1 MNKLIKKVVYFVAIA
16 VFLSVGNSVSASFPF
31 NSDPADCPTISVGNY
46 NTGVGVPTGGSTSC
60 QNWSLNRVDAE
71 AGDTINVH
79 IYYHNTSSAPANDV
93 KVNLVQSNT
102 GPSTSFSISGTLAS
116 RQGNTAMG
124 PVTVNL
130 NSAQTL
136 TFLDLAWFPNQT
148 AVNNT
153 PTPLPGGQSGSSIM
167 SGGVSIGDVGNTK
180 PAYQGNFVASFR
192 VGNKTVINPPTT
204 TCSITSFYS
213 SNVSGSGSNAVRLYW
228 TTNGAN
234 YVEIDGVRHN
244 GSSGD
249 IIVYPGSSRTY
260 NIVAFCNNGA
270 TDTDSTYVNIY
281 NQYNDDPSATT
292 NSPRDITEDS
302 ATLRGVIDGNGSQ
315 IDGWFE
321 MPCRSSNRYGEVY
334 NVSSRTLSTTRH
346 DLSPNRT
353 YRYCAVARNNST
365 GVTVYGD
372 EEDFRTEDEDNNNY
386 DELTLTTNRPTN
398 ISQNSATLNGYIDA
412 NGNNATRWFR
422 YGTTTSSMY
431 MTTNTVNHGSGS
443 KNVSDTVYNLSPNT
457 TYYYQVIASD
467 IDGTHYDANIQQF
480 NTNAS
485 IINNNGSTSAVT
497 TIATNVSRSGAQLN
511 GLLMNTSTSP
521 TSTYFEYGTTV
532 TMGNRTNSKLM
543 SAGTSLPLSDY
554 ITGLAP
560 NTDYFFRA
568 NAENANGRVFG
579 SIETFRTNANAAPVT
594 PTVITRVGTESPI
607 MLKIENRYEIFRIG
621 DLVDYTVT
629 YKNIG
634 RSTLT
639 NPLLQVVL
647 PQHVAFTN
655 SSRGTYAAESHTLNV
670 QLETL
675 TPNAEGV
682 VYLQGRVIS
691 LPANRAQIVTTAL
704 LNYTNPN
711 GAQEDAMAYVL
722 NRDDLNF
729 NNDLSAN
736 ALFASGFM
744 PDTLCGWLLL
754 IIIIILI
761 ALLIRWLLAG
771 RDERNRAR
779 YNNSNHL

>member
-1 MNKLIKKVVYFVAIA
+1 MNTLIKKVVYFVAIA
-16 VFLSVGNSVSASFPF
+16 IFLSVGNSVSAAGPF
-31 NSDPADCPTISVGNY
+31 NTDSQDCTTVTIGNVST
-46 NTGVGVPTGGSTSC
+46 NTGVPSGGAGCGGWVLSSVNASAGDIINVHFYYHNASTSNATNTKLRLSQSTTGSANNFSFTGTVSSDQGSTS
-60 QNWSLNRVDAE
+60 
-71 AGDTINVH
+71 G
-79 IYYHNTSSAPANDV
+79 
-93 KVNLVQSNT
+93 
-102 GPSTSFSISGTLAS
+102 
-116 RQGNTAMG
+116 
-124 PVTVNL
+124 TVNL
-130 NSAQTL
+130 NLSSSQTVTL
-136 TFLDLAWFPNQT
+136 TDVAWFPNQT
-148 AVNNT
+148 GPSNNRT
-153 PTPLPGGQSGSSIM
+153 GLPMGQSMNDLTGSGIN
-167 SGGVSIGDVGNTK
+167 IGTVTPSWSSQGELVAKFVVGST
-180 PAYQGNFVASFR
+180 PIY
-192 VGNKTVINPPTT
+192 NPTS
-204 TCSITSFYS
+204 TCEITSFYS

-234 YVEIDGVRHN
+234 YVEIDRVRHN

-260 NIVAFCNNGA
+260 DIVAFCNNGA
-270 TDTDSTYVNIY
+270 TDTDSIYVDVY
-281 NQYNDDPSATT
+281 NQHNDDPSATT
-292 NSPRDITEDS
+292 NSARNITEDS
-302 ATLRGVIDGNGSQ
+302 ATLRGTVDGNGSR

-321 MPCRSSNRYGEVY
+321 MPCRSGNRYGQEY
-334 NVSSRTLSTTRH
+334 NVSSSTLSYTIY
-346 DLSPNRT
+346 DLSSNRT

-431 MTTNTVNHGSGS
+431 MTTNTVNHGSGA

-457 TYYYQVIASD
+457 TYYYQVVASD

-543 SAGTSLPLSDY
+543 GAGTSLPLSDY

-579 SIETFRTNANAAPVT
+579 SIETFRTNANATPVT
-594 PTVITRVGTESPI
+594 PTVITRVGAESPI

-621 DLVDYTVT
+621 DIVDYTVT

-634 RSTLT
+634 KTTLT

-647 PQHVAFTN
+647 PKHVAYTN
-655 SSRGTYAAESHTLNV
+655 SSRGTYSFESNTLNV
-670 QLETL
+670 PLETL

-682 VYLQGRVIS
+682 VYLQARVIS
-691 LPANRAQIVTTAL
+691 LPENHAQIVTTAL
-704 LNYTNPN
+704 LNYTNTN

-722 NRDDLNF
+722 NRDDNTNI
-729 NNDLSAN
+729 NNNLSAN

-754 IIIIILI
+754 IIIIMLI

>member
-1 MNKLIKKVVYFVAIA
+1 MNKLIKKVVYFVAVAI
-16 VFLSVGNSVSASFPF
+16 FLSVGNSAFAAGPF
-31 NSDPADCPTISVGNY
+31 NTDSQDCTTVTIGNVST
-46 NTGVGVPTGGSTSC
+46 NTGVPSGGAGCGGWVLSSVNASAGDIINVHFYYHNASTSNATNTKLRLSQSTTGPASNFSFTGTVSSDQGSTSGTV
-60 QNWSLNRVDAE
+60 SLNV
-71 AGDTINVH
+71 
-79 IYYHNTSSAPANDV
+79 SS
-93 KVNLVQSNT
+93 S
-102 GPSTSFSISGTLAS
+102 
-116 RQGNTAMG
+116 
-124 PVTVNL
+124 
-130 NSAQTL
+130 QTL
-136 TFLDLAWFPNQT
+136 TLTDVAWFPNQT
-148 AVNNT
+148 GPSNNRT
-153 PTPLPGGQSGSSIM
+153 GLPMGQSMNDLTGSGIN
-167 SGGVSIGDVGNTK
+167 IGTVTPSWSSQGELVAKFVVG
-180 PAYQGNFVASFR
+180 S
-192 VGNKTVINPPTT
+192 NPIYNPTT
-204 TCSITSFYS
+204 TCEVTSFYS
-213 SNVSGSGSNAVRLYW
+213 SYVSGGNSNAVTLHW

-234 YVEIDGVRHN
+234 YVEIDGVPQS
-244 GSSGD
+244 GSSGSTL
-249 IIVYPGSSRTY
+249 VYPTSTRQY
-260 NIVAFCNNGA
+260 NIVAFCNNGQTA
-270 TDTDSTYVNIY
+270 NRSTLVTFYD
-281 NQYNDDPSATT
+281 NQNYDDYPTATT
-292 NSPRDITEDS
+292 NSARDITEDS

-334 NVSSRTLSTTRH
+334 NVSSRTLSATRH

-353 YRYCAVARNNST
+353 YRYCAVARNNNT

-372 EEDFRTEDEDNNNY
+372 EEDFRTEDADDSYE
-386 DELTLTTNRPTN
+386 ELDLTTNRPTN

-457 TYYYQVIASD
+457 TYYYQVVASD
-467 IDGTHYDANIQQF
+467 IDGTHYNANIQQF

-511 GLLMNTSTSP
+511 GLLMNTSTLS
-521 TSTYFEYGTTV
+521 TTTYFEYGTSV
-532 TMGNRTNSKLM
+532 SMNNRTASKVM
-543 SAGTSLPLSDY
+543 GAGTSLPLSDY
-554 ITGLAP
+554 ISGLAP

-594 PTVITRVGTESPI
+594 PTVITRVGAESPI

-621 DLVDYTVT
+621 DIVDYTVT

-634 RSTLT
+634 KTTLT

-647 PQHVAFTN
+647 PKHVAYTN
-655 SSRGTYAAESHTLNV
+655 SSRGTYSFESNTLNV
-670 QLETL
+670 PLETL

-682 VYLQGRVIS
+682 VYLQARVIS
-691 LPANRAQIVTTAL
+691 LPENHSQIVTTAL
-704 LNYTNPN
+704 LNYTNTN

-779 YNNSNHL
+779 YSNTNHL